1 VVLLHAYVQNLTWF
15 LPAFSV
21 NAYVIEEMCTLNML
35 SAVMSPIHVNAF
47 ETKYQKIYMVNTCIN
62 AYNYLIY
69 LLCPTGASIT
79 YQNFALHGYICLLAT
94 N

>member
-1 VVLLHAYVQNLTWF
+1 MLT
-15 LPAFSV
+15 
-21 NAYVIEEMCTLNML
+21 L
-35 SAVMSPIHVNAF
+35 SKQ
-47 ETKYQKIYMVNTCIN
+47 KYQKIYMVNACIN

-79 YQNFALHGYICLLAT
+79 YQNFALHGYICLLST